1 MIDVDILSD
10 KDFTRLREFIYT
22 QCGIRIT
29 EAKKTMLQTRLHKR
43 LRTLKMPSFS
53 KYCDYLFSQ
62 QGAEEEL
69 VEMINVVTTNKTDFF
84 REPGHFDYLAHTAL
98 PDLLLHGDASRTIM
112 AWSAGCSTGEE
123 PYTLAMVLKDFIKD
137 KRGLNFLILATDIS
151 TKVLEKAKL
160 AIYDENLIG
169 AIPDQFRKEYLL
181 KSKDADQRVF
191 RIAPELRAYVAFRR
205 LNFMDD
211 NFGFRE
217 TMDIIFC
224 RNVIIYFDKVTQERL
239 LTKFCK
245 HLAPFGYLF
254 LGHSETLLG
263 MDLPLR
269 QVAPTVY
276 RKTA

>member
-1 MIDVDILSD
+1 MLKIDILSD

-84 REPGHFDYLAHTAL
+84 REPAHFDYLANRAL
-98 PDLLLHGDASRTIM
+98 PDLLINNDGNRTIM
-112 AWSAGCSTGEE
+112 VWSAGCSTGEE
-123 PYTLAMVLKDFIKD
+123 PYTLAMVLKEFLKD
-137 KRGLNFLILATDIS
+137 KRGLNFLVLATDIS
-151 TKVLEKAKL
+151 TEVLEKAKL
-160 AIYDENLIG
+160 AIYDENLIS
-169 AIPDQFRKEYLL
+169 AIPDEFRKNHLL
-181 KSKDADQRVF
+181 RSKNADQKVF
-191 RIAPELRAYVAFRR
+191 RIAPELRTHVAFRR

-217 TMDIIFC
+217 AMDVIFC
-224 RNVIIYFDKVTQERL
+224 RNVIIYFDKATQERL
-239 LTKFCK
+239 LAKFCK
-245 HLAPFGYLF
+245 HLSPFGYLF

-276 RKTA
+276 RRTA

>member
-1 MIDVDILSD
+1 MIEVDILSD
-10 KDFTRLREFIYT
+10 RDFTRLREFIYT

-43 LRTLKMPSFS
+43 LRSLKMASFA

-84 REPGHFDYLAHTAL
+84 REPGHFDYLANSAL
-98 PDLLLHGDASRTIM
+98 PELILNNNGGRTIM
-112 AWSAGCSTGEE
+112 VWSAGCSTGEE
-123 PYTLAMVLKDFIKD
+123 PYTLAMVLKEFVKD
-137 KRGLNFLILATDIS
+137 KKSLNFLILATDIS
-151 TKVLEKAKL
+151 TKVLDKAKL
-160 AIYDENLIG
+160 AIYDENLIS
-169 AIPDQFRKEYLL
+169 AIPEEYRKNYLL
-181 KSKDADQRVF
+181 KSKNIDQKIF
-191 RIAPELRAYVAFRR
+191 RIAPELRGHVAFRR

-224 RNVIIYFDKVTQERL
+224 RNVIIYFDKPTQERL
-239 LTKFCK
+239 LAKFCK
-245 HLAPFGYLF
+245 HLSPFGYLF

-276 RKTA
+276 QKTG